1 LLFSRRRK
9 VVQAAKSVVVRI
21 GEQSFAIK
29 QEATKWLDFW
39 LDSKLS
45 FRTHFENRIASAKG
59 ALLRVVSLSRSNGGL
74 SIDLMRRV
82 TVTAVT
88 SVALYG
94 PEAW

>member
-1 LLFSRRRK
+1 
-9 VVQAAKSVVVRI
+9 
-21 GEQSFAIK
+21 
-29 QEATKWLDFW
+29 
-39 LDSKLS
+39 
-45 FRTHFENRIASAKG
+45 
-59 ALLRVVSLSRSNGGL
+59 VVSLSRSNGGL